1 MTMMSKTE
9 LHNILFEMVE
19 HVDVGVILDELIAG
33 MSIDELRENVEHL
46 DRHLF
51 ENHFL
56 TRED

>member
-1 MTMMSKTE
+1 MSKTE